1 MKSMSISV
9 ILDWIPDKYRIFYKS
24 TGLDQLFRHAR
35 MLDDSMEIIDND
47 FLYLTQE
54 SSFLDREWDI
64 RKPRFLIFCTKTG
77 SKEGQINPSW
87 MEHAAILYT
96 DEPFH
101 KVFRE
106 FLDIFDK
113 YYAWYEQ
120 CLNII
125 IENKD
130 VSDLLDYA
138 ATFLCNPIALFSPT
152 GKLLHYTGKFQE
164 KIVGTLWDE
173 VINFGFTPTESIYPD
188 EHQRVMQ
195 EIHSGNRLISSVF
208 RQDPSHHS
216 LTAPLYFEGKN
227 FGAFGTTDMNG
238 PFTEAQK
245 ALLLEVVH
253 FTELAMNHQIQAFLL
268 QDEENYYVIRLLQG
282 YPADELSTSYYLQAR
297 NYTNEDI
304 WYLYQFSL
312 LESDVSDTRQSAY
325 IHQIKNILPH
335 GVVLYFE
342 HSIVAVCRRQD
353 FDPDY
358 EKSYAALEDL
368 LKRLSLK
375 VYISTRFFRFTELSM
390 AYGQCRLMKS
400 YPLEPQ
406 KHIQRFDEAFPHVL
420 YGVLKEKNSLPGFC
434 HPAVLSL
441 WQSHME
447 QNLTLIHNLKC
458 YLINGRNIAETAR
471 TLHLHRNTLIYRLRK
486 IEDLLHIS
494 LDYLDEN
501 MLLYLLISCLIC
513 ETL

>member
-24 TGLDQLFRHAR
+24 TVLDQLFRHAR

-54 SSFLDREWDI
+54 ISFLDREWDI

-138 ATFLCNPIALFSPT
+138 TTFLCNPIALFSPT

-164 KIVGTLWDE
+164 KIEGTLWDE

-227 FGAFGTTDMNG
+227 FGAFGTTDING

-253 FTELAMNHQIQAFLL
+253 FTELAMNHQIQPFLL

-297 NYTNEDI
+297 NYTNQDI

-312 LESDVSDTRQSAY
+312 PESDVSDTRQSAY

-342 HSIVAVCRRQD
+342 HSIVAVCRRRD

-406 KHIQRFDEAFPHVL
+406 KHIQRFDEAFLHVL

-447 QNLTLIHNLKC
+447 QDLTLIHNLKC

>member
-1 MKSMSISV
+1 
-9 ILDWIPDKYRIFYKS
+9 
-24 TGLDQLFRHAR
+24 

-101 KVFRE
+101 KVFHE

-120 CLNII
+120 CLKII

-138 ATFLCNPIALFSPT
+138 ATFLCNPIALFAPT

-164 KIVGTLWDE
+164 KIEGTLWDE

-245 ALLLEVVH
+245 AL
-253 FTELAMNHQIQAFLL
+253 F
-268 QDEENYYVIRLLQG
+268 
-282 YPADELSTSYYLQAR
+282 SAR
-297 NYTNEDI
+297 
-304 WYLYQFSL
+304 
-312 LESDVSDTRQSAY
+312 
-325 IHQIKNILPH
+325 
-335 GVVLYFE
+335 
-342 HSIVAVCRRQD
+342 
-353 FDPDY
+353 
-358 EKSYAALEDL
+358 
-368 LKRLSLK
+368 
-375 VYISTRFFRFTELSM
+375 
-390 AYGQCRLMKS
+390 
-400 YPLEPQ
+400 PL
-406 KHIQRFDEAFPHVL
+406 R
-420 YGVLKEKNSLPGFC
+420 
-434 HPAVLSL
+434 
-441 WQSHME
+441 M
-447 QNLTLIHNLKC
+447 T
-458 YLINGRNIAETAR
+458 
-471 TLHLHRNTLIYRLRK
+471 
-486 IEDLLHIS
+486 
-494 LDYLDEN
+494 
-501 MLLYLLISCLIC
+501 
-513 ETL
+513 

>member
-1 MKSMSISV
+1 MKFMNIAI
-9 ILDWIPDKYRIFYKS
+9 ILDRIPDKYRIFYKS
-24 TGLDQLFRHAR
+24 ADLEQLFRHVR
-35 MLDDSMEIIDND
+35 VLDDSTEKTDND

-54 SSFLDREWDI
+54 TGFLNKERDI
-64 RKPRFLIFCTKTG
+64 RQPRFMIFCAKAG
-77 SKEGQINPSW
+77 LKEEQINPSW
-87 MEHAAILYT
+87 IEHAAVLYT

-101 KVFRE
+101 KVFNG

-120 CLNII
+120 CIKMI
-125 IENKD
+125 MENKD
-130 VSDLLDYA
+130 ISELLDYA
-138 ATFLCNPIALFSPT
+138 AIPLCNPIALFDPT

-164 KIVGTLWDE
+164 EIEGTLWDE
-173 VINFGFTPTESIYPD
+173 VLNFGFTPTESIYPD
-188 EHQRVMQ
+188 EHQRIMQ
-195 EIHSGNRLISSVF
+195 EIHSGSRLIHSTF

-227 FGAFGTTDMNG
+227 FGAFGTTDVNG

-245 ALLLEVVH
+245 VLLLEIVH
-253 FTELAMNHQIQAFLL
+253 LTELAMSRQSQAFLL
-268 QDEENYYVIRLLQG
+268 QNEENYYVIRLLQG

-304 WYLYQFSL
+304 WYLYQFPL
-312 LESDVSDTRQSAY
+312 PESDASDTRQSAY

-335 GVVLYFE
+335 GIVLYFE
-342 HSIVAVCRRQD
+342 HSIIAICRRQD
-353 FDPDY
+353 FDP
-358 EKSYAALEDL
+358 EHKKSHTTLEGV

-390 AYGQCRLMKS
+390 AYGQCKLMKA

-406 KHIQRFDEAFPHVL
+406 QLIQRFDESYPQVL
-420 YGVLKEKNSLPGFC
+420 YGILKEKNTLPGFC
-434 HPAVLSL
+434 HPAILSL
-441 WQSHME
+441 WQSHTE

-471 TLHLHRNTLIYRLRK
+471 ILHLHRNTLIYRLRK
-486 IEDLLHIS
+486 IEEYLHIS
-494 LDYLDEN
+494 PDYLDEN
-501 MLLYLLISCLIC
+501 TLLYVLISCFIC